1 MLGTL
6 SNEMREIAWL
16 ASVAGT
22 LTIAGVSLATAAA
35 VVLERLA

>member
-16 ASVAGT
+16 ASVAGS
-22 LTIAGVSLATAAA
+22 LSIAGISLAVAAA
-35 VVLERLA
+35 FVLEQLV